1 MKGGNATTHS
11 AEFFGKD
18 SGSYFE
24 KPPAAGGSAYG
35 EIRPVSHGTIVGN
48 ETGPNLAVYPNGG
61 QIQTGGAGCAY
72 RKNQEG
78 GAGCGARR
86 NQEGGAGCGA
96 RRNQEGGAGCGV
108 RRNQEGGA
116 GCGARRNQGGAGRKN
131 RTRKNKKRVQKR
143 SQSKRRS
150 AKRMSR
156 KNKKSRSARRQ

>member
-1 MKGGNATTHS
+1 MYKNRNMKGGNATTHS

-96 RRNQEGGAGCGV
+96 RRNQ
-108 RRNQEGGA
+108 
-116 GCGARRNQGGAGRKN
+116 GGAGRKN

>member
-1 MKGGNATTHS
+1 MYKNRNMKGGNATTHS

-86 NQEGGAGCGA
+86 NQ
-96 RRNQEGGAGCGV
+96 
-108 RRNQEGGA
+108 
-116 GCGARRNQGGAGRKN
+116 GGAGRKN

>member
-1 MKGGNATTHS
+1 MYKNRNMKGGNATSHS

-24 KPPAAGGSAYG
+24 NPPAAGGSAYG

-48 ETGPNLAVYPNGG
+48 ETGPNLAVYPGG
-61 QIQTGGAGCAY
+61 GHIQTGGTGCAY

-96 RRNQEGGAGCGV
+96 RRNQ
-108 RRNQEGGA
+108 
-116 GCGARRNQGGAGRKN
+116 GGAGRRN
-131 RTRKNKKRVQKR
+131 RTRKNKKRVQRK
-143 SQSKRRS
+143 SQSKRRVV
-150 AKRMSR
+150 KKMSR

>member
-78 GAGCGARR
+78 GAGCG
-86 NQEGGAGCGA
+86 
-96 RRNQEGGAGCGV
+96 V

-116 GCGARRNQGGAGRKN
+116 GCGTRRNQGGAGRKN

>member
-1 MKGGNATTHS
+1 MYKNRNMKGGNATTHS

-78 GAGCGARR
+78 GAGCG
-86 NQEGGAGCGA
+86 
-96 RRNQEGGAGCGV
+96 V